1 MEQSPVNDLDNAK
14 QPKSTLGVMFRG
26 ACMGLAELVPGI
38 SGGTIAFVTGI
49 YAELVGTLARFGPA
63 SIVQLAQPKAF
74 WQQHNLGFLL
84 SLGVG
89 MGLGIIMLAP
99 GVRFLLANAAPLL
112 WAFFFGLIWASVIFI
127 GRARSRQGLRSY
139 GSLGLLLGFGF
150 LLLPMGQIESTW
162 LTLFVGGAIAVCA
175 WILPAVSGSFVL
187 LLLGLYDDV
196 IIAISELDLMSLS
209 AVALGCATGLALF
222 VRALSWLLQHHEDRL
237 LSLLTGFMAIALAK
251 LWPWQDADAKVFFEG
266 LLWPDQ
272 YVALTGQSDYVIWVG
287 PAAMLGFLAL
297 WLLQRVTRQA

>member
-1 MEQSPVNDLDNAK
+1 
-14 QPKSTLGVMFRG
+14 
-26 ACMGLAELVPGI
+26 MGLAELVPGI

-49 YAELVGTLARFGPA
+49 YAQLVGTLARFGPA
-63 SIVQLAQPKAF
+63 SIVQLGRPKLF

-84 SLGVG
+84 SLGFG
-89 MGLGIIMLAP
+89 MCLGIILLAP

-127 GRARSRQGLRSY
+127 GRARRRQTLRSY

-150 LLLPMGQIESTW
+150 LLLPMGQFESSW
-162 LTLFVGGAIAVCA
+162 LSLFIGGAIAVCA

-196 IIAISELDLMSLS
+196 IVAISDLDLMSLS
-209 AVALGCATGLALF
+209 AVALGCLTGLALF
-222 VRALSWLLQHHEDRL
+222 VRALHWLLKNYEDRL
-237 LSLLTGFMAIALAK
+237 LSALTGFMAVALAK

-272 YVALTGQSDYVIWVG
+272 YAALTGQSDYVIWVG
-287 PAAMLGFLAL
+287 PTAVLGFLAL

>member
-1 MEQSPVNDLDNAK
+1 
-14 QPKSTLGVMFRG
+14 
-26 ACMGLAELVPGI
+26 MGLAELVPGI

-49 YAELVGTLARFGPA
+49 YAQLVGTLQRFGPA
-63 SIVQLAQPKAF
+63 SIVQLGQPKLF

-84 SLGVG
+84 SLGFG
-89 MGLGIIMLAP
+89 MGLGIILLAP

-127 GRARSRQGLRSY
+127 GRARRRQTLRSY

-150 LLLPMGQIESTW
+150 LLLPTGQFESSW
-162 LTLFVGGAIAVCA
+162 LSLFIGGAIAVCA

-196 IIAISELDLMSLS
+196 IVAISDLELMSLS
-209 AVALGCATGLALF
+209 AVALGCLTGLALF
-222 VRALSWLLQHHEDRL
+222 VRALHWLLKNYEDRL
-237 LSLLTGFMAIALAK
+237 LSALTGFMAVALAK

-272 YVALTGQSDYVIWVG
+272 YAALTGQSDYVIWVG
-287 PAAMLGFLAL
+287 PTAVLGFLAL

>member
-1 MEQSPVNDLDNAK
+1 MSDSSDNDLGFSENSK
-14 QPKSTLGVMFRG
+14 ISLGIMFRG

-49 YAELVGTLARFGPA
+49 YAQLVGTLARFGPA
-63 SIVQLAQPKAF
+63 SIVQLGQPKLF

-84 SLGVG
+84 SLVFG
-89 MGLGIIMLAP
+89 MGLGIILLAP

-127 GRARSRQGLRSY
+127 GRARSRQTLRSY

-150 LLLPMGQIESTW
+150 LLLPTGQFESSW
-162 LTLFVGGAIAVCA
+162 LSLFIGGAIAVCA

-196 IIAISELDLMSLS
+196 IVAISDLDLMSLS
-209 AVALGCATGLALF
+209 AVALGCLTGLALF
-222 VRALSWLLQHHEDRL
+222 VRALHWLLKNYEDRL
-237 LSLLTGFMAIALAK
+237 LSALTGFMAIALAK

-272 YVALTGQSDYVIWVG
+272 YAALTGQSDYVIWVG
-287 PAAMLGFLAL
+287 PTAVLGFLAL